1 MKNYNSFMHRKPNI
15 LKIAK
20 LSVPTITI
28 KTSIVYSIKSETLI
42 LIFFQNNKKE
52 NIPDLFFL
60 KELVKDLPSGF

>member
-1 MKNYNSFMHRKPNI
+1 MHRKPNI

-52 NIPDLFFL
+52 NIQDLFFL

>member
-1 MKNYNSFMHRKPNI
+1 MHRKPNI

-42 LIFFQNNKKE
+42 LRFFQNNKKE
-52 NIPDLFFL
+52 NIPNLFFL